1 MLCSRVMQRERP
13 TAGTSESARSTL
25 RFPAFAGAAGV
36 CLVLAV
42 TAMAAQSPRLNTA
55 PASVSAAVPAPSSLP
70 QAQAIETSNL
80 TGDVSPAAQ
89 APLLVKVETLLD
101 RAHFSPGPID
111 GKAGANLHNALR
123 AYAQAHGLPSDGALT
138 PQVFAA
144 LAAADKGPVTQTYT
158 ITNEDEQGPFIG
170 NVPEKFPALA
180 KLKRLGF
187 RDPVQE
193 LAERFHMSEAL
204 LRALNPNANFR
215 SAGAQIVVLRPGNGD
230 IGNTVARVEVNKS
243 DDQISV
249 FDGTGNLIATFPA
262 TVGST
267 ERPAPSGRWA
277 VKFVKSDPEYIYDPK
292 RLTFGPKSKGVLTIA
307 PGPNNPVGT
316 TWIELT
322 KPTYGIHGSP
332 DPQLVGKTASHGCV
346 RLTNWDAAALGRAVT
361 KGTPVLF
368 VGQTN
373 KG

>member
-1 MLCSRVMQRERP
+1 MHRQRPNKLPSGGPRKP
-13 TAGTSESARSTL
+13 PRL
-25 RFPAFAGAAGV
+25 FVLAGAAAA
-36 CLVLAV
+36 CIALA
-42 TAMAAQSPRLNTA
+42 AAGMAAQPASPNGA
-55 PASVSAAVPAPSSLP
+55 PANVPAPQASDQP
-70 QAQAIETSNL
+70 QAQAIEASTL
-80 TGDVSPAAQ
+80 TDELAPEAQ

-101 RAHFSPGPID
+101 RAHFSPGAID
-111 GKAGANLHNALR
+111 GQAGANLHNALR
-123 AYAQAHGLPSDGALT
+123 AYAQAHGLPSDGTLT

-158 ITNEDEQGPFIG
+158 ITGEDEKGPFIG
-170 NVPEKFPALA
+170 RVPRKFSALA
-180 KLKRLGF
+180 KLRHLGF

-204 LRALNPNANFR
+204 LRSLNPSANFR
-215 SAGAQIVVLRPGNGD
+215 APGTEIVAVRPGNGD
-230 IGNTVARVEVNKS
+230 LGNAVARVEVNKS
-243 DDQISV
+243 DDQVKV
-249 FDGTGNLIATFPA
+249 FDGTGSVIATFPA
-262 TVGST
+262 TVGNT
-267 ERPAPSGRWA
+267 ERPAPSGRWH
-277 VKFVKSDPEYIYDPK
+277 VKFVTFNPTYIYNPR
-292 RLTFGPKSKGVLTIA
+292 RLTFGDKSKGVLTIA

-332 DPQLVGKTASHGCV
+332 DPERVGKTASHGCV
-346 RLTNWDAAALGRAVT
+346 RLTNWDAATLGHAVS